1 MRRQLVENNTLNAV
15 LSLPSGVFKPYAD
28 VKTSVLFFSKGGET
42 KQVMFLQV
50 DADGY
55 KLDAQHN
62 TPIDAD
68 DLPLVRNAY
77 KDKIKNLRQWNNR
90 DINNE
95 WDNKWWFAEKDEI
108 VENNYNLPA

>member
-1 MRRQLVENNTLNAV
+1 LSSYLYNSLSNGVTETASNAHRELRQQLVENNTLHTV

-55 KLDAQHN
+55 KLDAQHF
-62 TPIDAD
+62 
-68 DLPLVRNAY
+68 PLIRLGRLAVDGILSPLRSCRS
-77 KDKIKNLRQWNNR
+77 LRQ
-90 DINNE
+90 
-95 WDNKWWFAEKDEI
+95 
-108 VENNYNLPA
+108 